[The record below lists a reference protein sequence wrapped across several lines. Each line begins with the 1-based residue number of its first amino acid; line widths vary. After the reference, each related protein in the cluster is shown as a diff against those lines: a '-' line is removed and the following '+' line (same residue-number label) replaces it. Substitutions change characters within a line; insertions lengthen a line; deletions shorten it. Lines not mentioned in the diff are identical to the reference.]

1 MKSKRRVLYII
12 VLGILFITPFKN
24 VKAQHIWPEDAD
36 RYTDPI
42 PGQEAIGHWDIT
54 ISNGGA
60 SWLEIA
66 KSGSK
71 SLVGQF
77 VGQGGSARPISE
89 INYDEKS
96 RTYSFTIPP
105 QWGTE
110 EDHLEFQLKN
120 DKLSGYIISG
130 KGQELSWEAYRAPE
144 LKTAQQL
151 EWDEPIDLL
160 KNGLSDWKDTT
171 GWKIDNGIL
180 KLAAKGSEDNR
191 NEGGDK
197 NIKTR
202 ENFDDF
208 KMHVEFRYGEG
219 ANSGIYLRG
228 RYELQILDSY
238 GMKAEAHG
246 LGGIYGF
253 ISPSKNFAKK
263 PGQWQMLNITLVGRM
278 VTVELNGE
286 KIIVNRPI
294 PGITGGAIDS
304 KEEKPGPIMIQ
315 GDHYGK
321 LEFRNM
327 SIMPAK

>member
-1 MKSKRRVLYII
+1 M
-12 VLGILFITPFKN
+12 
-24 VKAQHIWPEDAD
+24 
-36 RYTDPI
+36 
-42 PGQEAIGHWDIT
+42 
-54 ISNGGA
+54 
-60 SWLEIA
+60 
-66 KSGSK
+66 
-71 SLVGQF
+71 
-77 VGQGGSARPISE
+77 GQGGSARPISQ

-105 QWGTE
+105 QWGTG

-120 DKLSGYIISG
+120 DKLAGAITSG
-130 KGQELSWEAYRAPE
+130 KGEELSWEAYRAPE
-144 LKTAQQL
+144 LKSAHPP

-160 KNGLSDWKDTT
+160 KNGLSGWKDTT
-171 GWKIDNGIL
+171 GWEIDNGVL

-191 NEGGDK
+191 NSGGDK
-197 NIKTR
+197 NIKTTQ
-202 ENFDDF
+202 NFNDF

-238 GMKAEAHG
+238 GMNPESHG

-253 ISPSKNFAKK
+253 ISPSENFAKK
-263 PGQWQMLNITLVGRM
+263 PGQWQMMDITLLGRM
-278 VTVELNGE
+278 LTVELNGE
-286 KIIVNRPI
+286 QIIVNRPI

-304 KEEKPGPIMIQ
+304 KEEEPGPIMIQ

-327 SIMPAK
+327 SIMPAKSK